1 VGDLAAVSDAIALRG
16 IRAYGKHGAN
26 PGERDFVQPF
36 DVELY
41 IDVDLGRA
49 RHSDALA
56 DTIDYAALHARIVR
70 LVETQSFALLE
81 RLGETILGDVMR
93 DRRISAAR
101 LEIGKPL
108 LLAGATPSVTLRAD
122 RNSHPVPS

>member
-1 VGDLAAVSDAIALRG
+1 VSDAIALRG

-36 DVELY
+36 DVELH
-41 IDVDLGRA
+41 IDVDLGHA

-93 DRRISAAR
+93 DERISAAR
-101 LEIGKPL
+101 LEIGKPR

-122 RNSHPVPS
+122 RTSHPVAS